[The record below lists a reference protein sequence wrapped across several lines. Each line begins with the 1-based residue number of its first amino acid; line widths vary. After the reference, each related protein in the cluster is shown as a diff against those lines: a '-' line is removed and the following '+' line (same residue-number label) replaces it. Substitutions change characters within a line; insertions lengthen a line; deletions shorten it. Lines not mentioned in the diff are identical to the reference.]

1 MRNNLLNIEKNLRS
15 IAKRYKSVKYS
26 IGLAILFLMMGVNAF
41 SEEITTADNAVANQ
55 TVMTR
60 AEIKSTAAKLQEQ
73 LNELKKQNQDVTKG
87 AKLELIQL
95 MEQGNQ
101 VVKSPWAS
109 WQFGVNF
116 FYDHWG
122 STYKGRGDK
131 AEKYPYEGVF
141 TRENNTPANDNG
153 GTNGTPKLQ
162 SSFDRYVIVHKDNK
176 DRWEERRKE
185 ITKDKEPW
193 YASDDRR
200 IPGKDGS
207 HSYGLGGV
215 TIPREPVS
223 TVNVAAAITP
233 KSIDKQPINIVVS
246 SPHKPVKP
254 EITVDI
260 ASPEPVPDT
269 VIEPVSVEVNIPEV
283 TAKPFVSYD
292 FKPGGRYSTNTN
304 LQSAFSEDRLR
315 DADISARIAELKK
328 KYDDQYKSEIDSINN
343 DTNLT
348 EPEKE
353 TKRKAAD
360 QKKDEATR
368 AYTKPVILKDDASEI
383 FWIGYD
389 PKPNL
394 SDTEK
399 IKLNKAGIYTD
410 TYGVKTGGGGYSN
423 TTNDFRPVTNIIYI
437 KNFNNII
444 TDETPIG
451 GFSFGGTTTKPTKIY
466 LKGYDNEAT
475 LPAGI
480 TKRGA
485 SGIHN
490 VWNTRFHNIYGEL
503 KGNSALFSLEN
514 WHAGKISLENIEANI
529 TGNENT
535 LFLYF
540 PGIASKIFQ
549 AADAAHA
556 YRQRGEIVG
565 EVRANITDNSNIVY
579 SIYGVTGSI
588 NIESKG
594 IYELEGSSNIIYS
607 GLGYAPNFQNLIGTV
622 AWNSKDKNGAQRHY
636 ELKPGEKYYKIGG
649 LTENEIDMLERPI
662 PEAKKFADGNRGMT
676 PLINIKEYS
685 QIYGD
690 GNKGLYF
697 SDLVPK
703 DTADSPYGGDADN
716 WSKTKIGIF
725 QGDIRLNLRIG
736 EQLQK
741 SSTATSQTDKG
752 NTEKDAKWVEKNV
765 GILAQSGQRDGTKTK
780 INKRDVNGKI
790 VIGEL
795 EAVAKD
801 RINIQR
807 DLVPNSGLFD
817 DKGNAN
823 NGKTILDTKDPIH
836 SLHVN
841 DIDVTF
847 GKFAKN
853 NMAIVAD
860 VGTVVDVAVVGE
872 NTMAQAGD
880 PTAAD
885 YATTKTDDKKGIPVR
900 TTTIKDYNL
909 GTGTKVESSVD
920 STTNQA
926 ATNTIYALATGTWGD
941 SDTGRNKDGVGYA
954 RNKKW
959 SVADAYKDLP
969 SEINIGTSLEMAS
982 KANAV
987 FENGKLKEIK
997 DRSIAYAA
1005 AGKKKADG
1013 TYTTGGRITA
1023 KDTTMKGFGSVV
1035 AYAKNKGTVI
1045 VDGNITAIDEWAAKD
1060 TETTKVHRYNIGAY
1074 ADGEEST
1081 IAIKKNSKIY
1091 GTGAFADNKGE
1102 IVLKGSGTAATS
1114 TDDEN
1119 TYAGNYIKVGKNPGL
1134 IAQDGGLID
1143 FKGGIIHLDEKAD
1156 KNALPFY
1163 VTSKGTTIKNADG
1176 TTRTTTEDGR
1186 IVFSGDTRIRMAKG
1200 LFLLGDPNSFDVSAP
1215 ATANTA
1221 TKKYSGI
1228 GNITLQ
1234 LTGHGVN
1241 VGVFEGYRGSNGFTY
1256 GSNGI
1261 LDSLK
1266 TKLGLHDVDNLDG
1279 FSYKAN
1285 LIDGSLDID
1294 TNINLN
1300 ADLPKAE
1307 LDNPANTTA
1316 WDSYSNVDKNSVSF
1330 NRIKMEKELVTINA
1344 GKTVTGDVSVYRPD
1358 PASTTSA
1365 SLPHQGLSMGSK
1377 MSANAADASNLLS
1390 GYINKGTINITGG
1403 TAAKKIAAVN
1413 VNFGQIHN
1421 ESTGKIT
1428 ADIGTAMFGE
1438 NGSKLVNEGEVSVSG
1453 AESAAIYAK
1462 SGTDAKIK
1470 QADGTEVDVN
1480 YGPKGG
1486 EQTTGNYIEIKNTGE
1501 VNATGDKSVGI
1512 FANNDKGIAKAQ
1524 VKVDVDQTSGKK
1536 ITVGKEGTGV
1546 LLGATNSQG
1555 GTLTLVGTGSEDIVV
1570 GETGI
1575 GVFAESSDVT
1585 IGTLGI
1591 KVKDNGT
1598 GIYMTG
1604 SNSTSTGAGPLTV
1617 KYDGTAT
1624 GTVTGIAYGYANATN
1639 STVVNM
1645 ENSSTPTDKG
1655 IINIYAN
1662 GGGTFTNNANL
1673 TLATSTKNAFGIIGD
1688 NSTAVKNTGE
1698 ITVGESTA
1706 TDGKNIG
1713 IYMKSDALATNSGKI
1728 TVGKK
1733 SIGIYGTSVTT
1744 ENSSVIDGADAAI
1757 GVYSR
1762 KGNVTIG
1769 GSLKVGKA
1777 ILEGTKVKLD
1787 AYGNPAK
1794 DKHGNIIMV
1803 DNYNEAVGVYTTGE
1817 NQTIENNASTFTIGE
1832 RSFGFVNSP
1841 EYEKK
1846 ADGTPKYTKKIGAS
1860 VVSVP
1865 VYKGTSGNKITSNVG
1880 NVTLSHDSVYIYSA
1894 DDRPGATVTNNT
1906 NITMTGD
1913 SNYGIYSAGTVTNT
1927 KTIDM
1932 SAAGQYGNVA
1942 MYSTKGGTATNAGNI
1957 KVGATDPKA
1966 DKTLKYTVG
1975 MVGGY
1980 SVFNSDTTE
1989 YDKIDTGNIINT
2001 GTIDVVGE
2009 KGIAMFAT
2017 GKGSSAKNTGTI
2029 NLNADNAVG
2038 IYAENEATVENS
2050 GKILSTGKTGVVGV
2064 FLGTGTTLV
2073 NTSSGEIALQGTDAT
2088 GVALKGGT
2096 VKNYGKIVVNGT
2108 TAPNGGNIK
2117 SPSPAIVAGGGADL
2131 EKVMGNLPNQAG
2143 INMMEEPGKILKNG
2157 VEVKP
2162 NIMYHQDPK
2171 NGVPTISNATRI
2183 GNIDNIYQTI
2193 NGAPK
2198 YVQANSI
2205 GMYVDTSGVYQTK
2218 PIENVGYLT
2227 EKADLIIGAEA
2238 ANRTLS
2244 KAIRIN
2250 DEDIQDNDKKIL
2262 LPYNQSIAKNPQV
2275 KTWSVYSGSLTW
2287 MAMANM
2293 TTTSP
2298 AKIKD
2303 ILMTKVPYTVF
2314 ASNEPTPVEVT
2325 DTYNFLDGLEQ
2336 RYGVD
2341 GLGTRERRLFEKLNM
2356 IGNNESVL
2364 FHQAVDEMMG
2374 HQYANTQQR
2383 VYQTGSIL
2391 DKEFSYLKKEW
2402 QTFSKDSNKVKV
2414 FGARG
2419 QYKTDTAG
2427 VIDTTNH
2434 GYGVAY
2440 LHEDETVRLGKTL
2453 GWYAGIVENDY
2464 RFKDIGNSKEK
2475 MLQGKVGV
2483 FKSYPFDYDNSLN
2496 ATVYGELLAGY
2507 NRMHRKFLVVDEI
2520 FNAKSR
2526 YKTYGAAIKGEVSK
2540 EFRLSEDFRLKPYA
2554 SLKYE
2559 YGRIGKIRERS
2570 GEIKLEVKSNTYH
2583 SLKPEIGGELEY
2595 KHDFGS
2601 YRTFRTTL
2609 GIAYENELGRV
2620 ADGRN
2625 KARVVDTQADWFNI
2639 RGEKEDRRGNVKS
2652 DLKIGI
2658 DNSRVGATLDF
2669 GYDTKGNNV
2678 RGGLGLRIIY

>member
-1 MRNNLLNIEKNLRS
+1 MGNNLLNVEKNLRS
-15 IAKRYKSVKYS
+15 IAKRYKSIKYS
-26 IGLAILFLMMGVNAF
+26 IGMAILFLMMGVNAF
-41 SEEITTADNAVANQ
+41 SEEVTTADNAAANQ

-60 AEIKSTAAKLQEQ
+60 AEIKSTAAKLQER

-109 WQFGVNF
+109 WQFGANF
-116 FYDHWG
+116 FYDNWG
-122 STYKGRGDK
+122 STYKGKGDK
-131 AEKYPYEGVF
+131 AQKYPYEGVF

-153 GTNGTPKLQ
+153 GINGTPKLQ
-162 SSFDRYVIVHKDNK
+162 SSFDRYVVAHKDNK

-223 TVNVAAAITP
+223 SVNVAVAITP
-233 KSIDKQPINIVVS
+233 KSIDKQPIDIVVP
-246 SPHKPVKP
+246 SPHQPVKP

-260 ASPEPVPDT
+260 ASPDPVPDP
-269 VIEPVSVEVNIPEV
+269 VIKPVSLTIDLP
-283 TAKPFVSYD
+283 TPSADPFVDYYFTSG
-292 FKPGGRYSTNTN
+292 KPSRYS
-304 LQSAFSEDRLR
+304 
-315 DADISARIAELKK
+315 ISDNSLNKNVN
-328 KYDDQYKSEIDSINN
+328 SG
-343 DTNLT
+343 
-348 EPEKE
+348 
-353 TKRKAAD
+353 
-360 QKKDEATR
+360 KDVT
-368 AYTKPVILKDDASEI
+368 SI
-383 FWIGYD
+383 FWTGWNPKDSSDNNGNNKNIGF
-389 PKPNL
+389 
-394 SDTEK
+394 SS
-399 IKLNKAGIYTD
+399 YTD
-410 TYGVKTGGGGYSN
+410 KDGNDLPVNSPYPMSSLEKDRAESNLVYLKSFSVVRDDKDTPDGG
-423 TTNDFRPVTNIIYI
+423 I
-437 KNFNNII
+437 K
-444 TDETPIG
+444 
-451 GFSFGGTTTKPTKIY
+451 FGGTKENPTQFY
-466 LKGYDNEAT
+466 LKGMTDKTLAEKVLKKNKNLGAT
-475 LPAGI
+475 
-480 TKRGA
+480 
-485 SGIHN
+485 GIHL
-490 VWNTRFHNIYGEL
+490 VWNAKVHDVEAYL
-503 KGNSALFSLEN
+503 KGNAALFGLET
-514 WHAGKISLENIEANI
+514 WHAGKLTVENVNASIEGEKNSLFVYLP
-529 TGNENT
+529 GNAEKVFNAWD
-535 LFLYF
+535 
-540 PGIASKIFQ
+540 GS
-549 AADAAHA
+549 HA
-556 YRQRGEIVG
+556 YRQRGAVEGQVK
-565 EVRANITDNSNIVY
+565 ANFTSDNNIVY
-579 SIYGVTGSI
+579 SVYGLSGSI
-588 NIESKG
+588 NIKSDGVYK
-594 IYELEGSSNIIYS
+594 LEGAKNIIYS
-607 GLGYAPNFQNLIGTV
+607 GLGYAPNFQNLVGTV
-622 AWNSKDKNGAQRHY
+622 TRTKNATPADMSSFSGGNVHF
-636 ELKPGEKYYKIGG
+636 ELKSGETYYKIGG
-649 LTENEIDMLERPI
+649 LTEDEEKITKQKDL
-662 PEAKKFADGNRGMT
+662 FADGNKGMT
-676 PLINIKEYS
+676 PLINIANHSEV
-685 QIYGD
+685 YGD
-690 GNKGLYF
+690 ENIGLYF
-697 SDLVPK
+697 SDIVPPSK
-703 DTADSPYGGDADN
+703 TGEKVYSNTKSSNNSDWA
-716 WSKTKIGIF
+716 KTKIGIF
-725 QGDIRLNLRIG
+725 QGDIALKLKIG
-736 EQLQK
+736 DQLDVNNASATEQ
-741 SSTATSQTDKG
+741 AHG
-752 NTEKDAKWVEKNV
+752 NTGDTGWVEKNV
-765 GILAQSGQRDGTKTK
+765 GIFAQSGQRDTETDADGVVTKG
-780 INKRDVNGKI
+780 ISI
-790 VIGEL
+790 
-795 EAVAKD
+795 KD
-801 RINIQR
+801 
-807 DLVPNSGLFD
+807 DL
-817 DKGNAN
+817 
-823 NGKTILDTKDPIH
+823 KTIPDLFNDDGTLNKSMLDKKDAIH

-847 GKFAKN
+847 GKKAKN
-853 NMAIVAD
+853 NIAIVAD
-860 VGTVVDVAVVGE
+860 LGTVVDVAVPGK

-885 YATTKTDDKKGIPVR
+885 YATTKKDDQKGIKVR
-900 TTTIKDYNL
+900 TDVIKDYYTNQA
-909 GTGTKVESSVD
+909 GTPLSTTKVLSSVND
-920 STTNQA
+920 TNNQA
-926 ATNTIYALATGTWGD
+926 ATGTTYALATASWGD
-941 SDTGRNKDGVGYA
+941 SEA
-954 RNKKW
+954 RTTVPATKMTEKTIN
-959 SVADAYKDLP
+959 DLKNEK
-969 SEINIGTSLEMAS
+969 SEINIGVSLEMAS
-982 KANAV
+982 KAAVEKNADGTLKLDD
-987 FENGKLKEIK
+987 NGNVIIK

-1005 AGKKKADG
+1005 IGRELKKSDG
-1013 TYTTGGRITA
+1013 TTKGTTEGGIVNA
-1023 KDTTMKGFGSVV
+1023 KSTTMKGFGSVV
-1035 AYAKNKGTVI
+1035 AYAKDKGTVN
-1045 VDGNITAIDEWAAKD
+1045 VDGKIIAQDEWAD
-1060 TETTKVHRYNIGAY
+1060 TADTDTKKVLRNNIGGY
-1074 ADGEEST
+1074 AEGEGST
-1081 IAIKKNSKIY
+1081 VNLNGLSQVH
-1091 GTGAFADNKGE
+1091 GLGAFADKKATV
-1102 IVLKGSGTAATS
+1102 VLKGDSNIPTGVKGPAPSNITNS
-1114 TDDEN
+1114 TH
-1119 TYAGNYIKVGKNPGL
+1119 ILVGKNPGL
-1134 IAQDGGLID
+1134 IAQDGGTIT
-1143 FKGGIIHLDEKAD
+1143 FNNGIIELDKDSDAA
-1156 KNALPFY
+1156 ALPFY
-1163 VTSKGTTIKNADG
+1163 AAPKGTKIKEADG
-1176 TTRTTTEDGR
+1176 TIRTTREDGK
-1186 IVFSGDTRIRMAKG
+1186 ITFAGPTRIKMNKG
-1200 LFLLGDPNSFDVSAP
+1200 LFLLGDPSEYSSDA
-1215 ATANTA
+1215 AGTARYN
-1221 TKKYSGI
+1221 GI
-1228 GNITLQ
+1228 GNLTLE

-1241 VGVFEGYRGSNGFTY
+1241 VGIFENYRGSNGFTY

-1261 LDSLK
+1261 LNSLK
-1266 TKLGLHDVDNLDG
+1266 DKLGLYDVENPHG
-1279 FSYKAN
+1279 YSYKAN
-1285 LIDGSLDID
+1285 LIDGSLTID
-1294 TNINLN
+1294 TDINLN
-1300 ADLPKAE
+1300 ADLSKDE
-1307 LDNPANTTA
+1307 LDDPTNSTA
-1316 WDSYSNVDKNSVSF
+1316 WNRYSAGDKNSVSF

-1344 GKTVTGDVSVYRPD
+1344 GKTVKGDTTIYRPD

-1377 MSANAADASNLLS
+1377 RSANPANASNSLS
-1390 GYINKGTINITGG
+1390 GYINEGKIEITGG
-1403 TAAKKIAAVN
+1403 TATKKIAAVN

-1421 ESTGKIT
+1421 KSTGKIT

-1462 SGTDAKIK
+1462 VDTADLGNDAN
-1470 QADGTEVDVN
+1470 GNTRN
-1480 YGPKGG
+1480 YGFKG
-1486 EQTTGNYIEIKNTGE
+1486 EETTQAIEIKNKGE

-1575 GVFAESSDVT
+1575 GVFTESSDVT

-1688 NSTAVKNTGE
+1688 DSTAVKNTGE

-1757 GVYSR
+1757 GVYST

-1769 GSLKVGKA
+1769 GTIKVGNA
-1777 ILEGTKVKLD
+1777 IKEGTKVKLD
-1787 AYGNPAK
+1787 AYGNPVK
-1794 DKHGNIIMV
+1794 DKYGNIIMV

-1817 NQTIENNASTFTIGE
+1817 NQTVVSDASSFTIGE

-1841 EYEKK
+1841 EYEKNV
-1846 ADGTPKYTKKIGAS
+1846 DGTPKYTKKIGAS
-1860 VVSVP
+1860 VFSVP

-1894 DDRPGATVTNNT
+1894 DDRSGATVTNNT

-1913 SNYGIYSAGTVTNT
+1913 SNYGIYSAGRVTNN

-1932 SAAGQYGNVA
+1932 SAAGKYGNVA
-1942 MYSTKGGTATNAGNI
+1942 MYSIKGGTATNAGNI

-1980 SVFNSDTTE
+1980 SVFNYDTTK
-1989 YDKIDTGNIINT
+1989 YDTMDIGNIINT

-2017 GKGSSAKNTGTI
+2017 GKGSSAKNSGVI

-2073 NTSSGEIALQGTDAT
+2073 NTSNGEIALQGTDAT

-2108 TAPNGGNIK
+2108 KAPNGDNIK
-2117 SPSPAIVAGGGADL
+2117 SPSPAIVAGDGADL
-2131 EKVMGNLPNQAG
+2131 GKVMGNLPNQAG

-2293 TTTSP
+2293 TKVSP

-2303 ILMTKVPYTVF
+2303 ILMTKIPYTAF

-2374 HQYANTQQR
+2374 HQYANVQQR

-2601 YRTFRTTL
+2601 YRTFRTIL

-2625 KARVVDTQADWFNI
+2625 KARVADTQADWFNI

-2658 DNSRVGATLDF
+2658 DNSRVGATVDF

>member
-1 MRNNLLNIEKNLRS
+1 M
-15 IAKRYKSVKYS
+15 
-26 IGLAILFLMMGVNAF
+26 
-41 SEEITTADNAVANQ
+41 
-55 TVMTR
+55 
-60 AEIKSTAAKLQEQ
+60 
-73 LNELKKQNQDVTKG
+73 
-87 AKLELIQL
+87 
-95 MEQGNQ
+95 
-101 VVKSPWAS
+101 
-109 WQFGVNF
+109 
-116 FYDHWG
+116 
-122 STYKGRGDK
+122 
-131 AEKYPYEGVF
+131 
-141 TRENNTPANDNG
+141 
-153 GTNGTPKLQ
+153 
-162 SSFDRYVIVHKDNK
+162 
-176 DRWEERRKE
+176 
-185 ITKDKEPW
+185 
-193 YASDDRR
+193 
-200 IPGKDGS
+200 
-207 HSYGLGGV
+207 GGV
-215 TIPREPVS
+215 TIPREPVTS
-223 TVNVAAAITP
+223 VNVAIAVTP
-233 KSIDKQPINIVVS
+233 KSIDKQPIDIVIPE
-246 SPHKPVKP
+246 PHQPVKP
-254 EITVDI
+254 EITVDT
-260 ASPEPVPDT
+260 ASPDPVPAS
-269 VIEPVSVEVNIPEV
+269 VIKPVSLTIDLP
-283 TAKPFVSYD
+283 TPSADPFVDYYFTTHTPS
-292 FKPGGRYSTNTN
+292 RYAISDRDSAPNTN
-304 LQSAFSEDRLR
+304 SG
-315 DADISARIAELKK
+315 
-328 KYDDQYKSEIDSINN
+328 
-343 DTNLT
+343 
-348 EPEKE
+348 
-353 TKRKAAD
+353 
-360 QKKDEATR
+360 KDVT
-368 AYTKPVILKDDASEI
+368 SI
-383 FWIGYD
+383 FWTGWNPKDSSDNNGNNKNIGFSGYTD
-389 PKPNL
+389 KDGNNL
-394 SDTEK
+394 SVKSPYMMSSLENRRAESDLVYLK
-399 IKLNKAGIYTD
+399 SFSVARNKAD
-410 TYGVKTGGGGYSN
+410 TP
-423 TTNDFRPVTNIIYI
+423 D
-437 KNFNNII
+437 
-444 TDETPIG
+444 G
-451 GFSFGGTTTKPTKIY
+451 GFKFGGTTADPTKFY
-466 LKGYDNEAT
+466 LKGMADKTISQKIADRDSADYGNLRKSISGMALYSSALAADVTMAAKT
-475 LPAGI
+475 I
-480 TKRGA
+480 MTSA
-485 SGIHN
+485 SGNMGTGKLNDITAEETKFNEIKDRVELNPDITALNTLFQETKDAILVANTATAGTDRETKTKQALAKAQELAQKAKDLYSIESQETWKALVNTSLEVVTEAKNKLDASTTGLNSYDTGMAGRISHVSRNEINTGLWKTNNNLGATGIHL
-490 VWNTRFHNIYGEL
+490 VWNAKVHDVEAHL
-503 KGNSALFSLEN
+503 KGNAALFGLET
-514 WHAGKISLENIEANI
+514 WHAGKLTVENVKASIEGEKNSLFVYLP
-529 TGNENT
+529 GNAEKVFNAWD
-535 LFLYF
+535 
-540 PGIASKIFQ
+540 AS
-549 AADAAHA
+549 HA
-556 YRQRGEIVG
+556 YRQRGAIDGQVE
-565 EVRANITDNSNIVY
+565 ANFTSDNNIVY
-579 SIYGVTGSI
+579 SIYGLSGSI
-588 NIESKG
+588 NIKSDGVYK
-594 IYELEGSSNIIYS
+594 LEGAKNIIYS
-607 GLGYAPNFQNLIGTV
+607 GLGYAPNFQNLVGTV
-622 AWNSKDKNGAQRHY
+622 TRTENATDKMNSFSKYNVHFK
-636 ELKPGEKYYKIGG
+636 LKSGETYYKIGG
-649 LTENEIDMLERPI
+649 LTEDESTTNQADL
-662 PEAKKFADGNRGMT
+662 FADGNRGMT
-676 PLINIKEYS
+676 PLINIANHSEV
-685 QIYGD
+685 YGD
-690 GNKGLYF
+690 ENIGLYF
-697 SDLVPK
+697 SDIVPLK
-703 DTADSPYGGDADN
+703 SGERVYTSTRSSNSSDWA
-716 WSKTKIGIF
+716 KTKIGIF
-725 QGDIRLNLRIG
+725 QGDIALKLKIG
-736 EQLQK
+736 DQLDANNA
-741 SSTATSQTDKG
+741 SATAQAHG
-752 NTEKDAKWVEKNV
+752 NTGDSGWVEKNV
-765 GILAQSGQRDGTKTK
+765 GIFAQSGQRDTKT
-780 INKRDVNGKI
+780 DANGVVTKGI
-790 VIGEL
+790 SI
-795 EAVAKD
+795 KD
-801 RINIQR
+801 
-807 DLVPNSGLFD
+807 DL
-817 DKGNAN
+817 
-823 NGKTILDTKDPIH
+823 KTIPDLFNDDGTLNTNMLDKKDAIH

-847 GKFAKN
+847 GKKAKN
-853 NMAIVAD
+853 NIAIVAD
-860 VGTVVDVAVVGE
+860 LGTVVDVAVTGK

-880 PTAAD
+880 PTAANYD
-885 YATTKTDDKKGIPVR
+885 TTKTDDQKGIKVR
-900 TTTIKDYNL
+900 TDVIKDYYTDQA
-909 GTGTKVESSVD
+909 GTPLPAGSTTKVLSSVND
-920 STTNQA
+920 TNNQA
-926 ATNTIYALATGTWGD
+926 AIGTTYALATASWGD
-941 SDTGRNKDGVGYA
+941 SEA
-954 RNKKW
+954 RTT
-959 SVADAYKDLP
+959 VAATKMTAKTIDDLKNEK
-969 SEINIGTSLEMAS
+969 SEINIGVSLEMAS
-982 KANAV
+982 KAAVEKNA
-987 FENGKLKEIK
+987 NGTLKLDDNGDVIIK
-997 DRSIAYAA
+997 NRSIAYAA
-1005 AGKKKADG
+1005 VGRELKKLNG
-1013 TYTTGGRITA
+1013 TKVTTEGGIVNA
-1023 KDTTMKGFGSVV
+1023 KGASTTMKGFGSVV
-1035 AYAKNKGTVI
+1035 AYAKDKGTVN
-1045 VDGNITAIDEWAAKD
+1045 VDGKIIAQDEWAD
-1060 TETTKVHRYNIGAY
+1060 TADTDTKKVLRNNIGGY
-1074 ADGEEST
+1074 AEGEGST
-1081 IAIKKNSKIY
+1081 VNLN
-1091 GTGAFADNKGE
+1091 GLTQVHGLGAFVDKKATV
-1102 IVLKGSGTAATS
+1102 VLKGDSTVPSIPTAVKGKDHAPSTVTTS
-1114 TDDEN
+1114 TH
-1119 TYAGNYIKVGKNPGL
+1119 ILVGKNPGL
-1134 IAQDGGLID
+1134 VAQDGGTIT
-1143 FKGGIIHLDEKAD
+1143 FNNGIIELDKDSDAT
-1156 KNALPFY
+1156 ALPFY
-1163 VTSKGTTIKNADG
+1163 ATPKGTKVKEADG
-1176 TTRTTTEDGR
+1176 TTRITTEDGK
-1186 IVFSGDTRIRMAKG
+1186 ITFAGLTRIKMNKG
-1200 LFLLGDPNSFDVSAP
+1200 LFLLEDPSRYSSDVAGTPTSRY
-1215 ATANTA
+1215 N
-1221 TKKYSGI
+1221 GI
-1228 GNITLQ
+1228 GNLTLE
-1234 LTGHGVN
+1234 LTGQGVH
-1241 VGVFEGYRGSNGFTY
+1241 VGIFEKYIGSNGFTY

-1266 TKLGLHDVDNLDG
+1266 DKLGLYDVENPHG
-1279 FSYKAN
+1279 YSYKAN
-1285 LIDGSLDID
+1285 LIDGSLTID
-1294 TNINLN
+1294 TDINLN
-1300 ADLPKAE
+1300 ADLPKDE
-1307 LDNPANTTA
+1307 LDDPANSTA
-1316 WDSYSNVDKNSVSF
+1316 WDSYSAVDKNSVSF

-1344 GKTVTGDVSVYRPD
+1344 GKTVKGDTTIYRPD

-1377 MSANAADASNLLS
+1377 RSANPADASNLLS
-1390 GYINKGTINITGG
+1390 GYINEGTIEITGG

-1413 VNFGQIHN
+1413 VSFGQIHN
-1421 ESTGKIT
+1421 KSTGKIT

-1453 AESAAIYAK
+1453 DASAAIYGKVDTADL
-1462 SGTDAKIK
+1462 GNDAN
-1470 QADGTEVDVN
+1470 GNPLN
-1480 YGPKGG
+1480 YGIKGG
-1486 EQTTGNYIEIKNTGE
+1486 EATQAIEIKNTGT
-1501 VNATGDKSVGI
+1501 VNAEGLKSVGI
-1512 FANNDKGIAKAQ
+1512 FANNDTSTSKAN
-1524 VKVDVDQTSGKK
+1524 VKVDIDQRSGKK

-1546 LLGATNSQG
+1546 LLGATNSKG

-1604 SNSTSTGAGPLTV
+1604 SNSTLTGAGPLTV

-1655 IINIYAN
+1655 IISIYAN

-1713 IYMKSDALATNSGKI
+1713 IYMKSDALATNTGTI
-1728 TVGKK
+1728 NAGKK
-1733 SIGIYGTSVTT
+1733 SIGIYGTAVTVT
-1744 ENSSVIDGADAAI
+1744 PTGTITAGDAGI
-1757 GVYSR
+1757 GVYST
-1762 KGNVTIG
+1762 KGNVTIDG
-1769 GSLKVGKA
+1769 TLKVGNA
-1777 ILEGTKVKLD
+1777 IQEGTKPKLD
-1787 AYGNPAK
+1787 AYGNPVVPAAT
-1794 DKHGNIIMV
+1794 V
-1803 DNYNEAVGVYTTGE
+1803 PNYNEAVGVYTTGE
-1817 NQTIENNASTFTIGE
+1817 NQTIVNNASTFTIGE

-1894 DDRPGATVTNNT
+1894 DDRAGATVTNNT
-1906 NITMTGD
+1906 NIMMTGD
-1913 SNYGIYSAGTVTNT
+1913 SNYGIYSAGTVTNN

-1932 SAAGQYGNVA
+1932 SAAGKYGNVA
-1942 MYSTKGGTATNAGNI
+1942 MYSIKGGTATNAGNI
-1957 KVGATDPKA
+1957 KVGATDPQA
-1966 DKTLKYTVG
+1966 ERTLKYTVG

-1980 SVFNSDTTE
+1980 SVFNYDTTK
-1989 YDKIDTGNIINT
+1989 YDTIDIGNIINK

-2017 GKGSSAKNTGTI
+2017 GKGSSAKNEGVI

-2108 TAPNGGNIK
+2108 TAPNGDDIK

-2143 INMMEEPGKILKNG
+2143 INMMKEPGKILKNG

-2171 NGVPTISNATRI
+2171 NGVPTISNTTRI

>member
-1 MRNNLLNIEKNLRS
+1 MGNNLLNVEKNLRS
-15 IAKRYKSVKYS
+15 IAKRYKSIKYS
-26 IGLAILFLMMGVNAF
+26 IGMAILFLMMGVNAF
-41 SEEITTADNAVANQ
+41 SEEITTADNAAANQ

-60 AEIKSTAAKLQEQ
+60 AEIKSTAAKLQER

-109 WQFGVNF
+109 WQFGANF
-116 FYDHWG
+116 FYDNWG
-122 STYKGRGDK
+122 STYKGKGDK
-131 AEKYPYEGVF
+131 AQKYPYEGVF

-153 GTNGTPKLQ
+153 GINGTPKLQ
-162 SSFDRYVIVHKDNK
+162 SSFDRYVVAHKDNK

-223 TVNVAAAITP
+223 SVNVAVAITP
-233 KSIDKQPINIVVS
+233 KSIDKQPIDIVVP
-246 SPHKPVKP
+246 SPHQPVKP
-254 EITVDI
+254 EIIVDI
-260 ASPEPVPDT
+260 ASPDPVPDT
-269 VIEPVSVEVNIPEV
+269 IVSPVKIEVELPKPS
-283 TAKPFVSYD
+283 AAPFVNYRFDVISQLD
-292 FKPGGRYSTNTN
+292 HIRGFKVGTNKYTYNPQINGPTGKEFTRVYWTGFNPVTKEDALMNSGVMTKDEFKAGGDAHSVGRANSN
-304 LQSAFSEDRLR
+304 LIYINAQEPSRTSETPNGGIYFGGTSDDPLRLFLR
-315 DADISARIAELKK
+315 GM
-328 KYDDQYKSEIDSINN
+328 
-343 DTNLT
+343 T
-348 EPEKE
+348 
-353 TKRKAAD
+353 
-360 QKKDEATR
+360 KDEAN
-368 AYTKPVILKDDASEI
+368 KNNWKN
-383 FWIGYD
+383 
-389 PKPNL
+389 PK
-394 SDTEK
+394 
-399 IKLNKAGIYTD
+399 
-410 TYGVKTGGGGYSN
+410 
-423 TTNDFRPVTNIIYI
+423 
-437 KNFNNII
+437 
-444 TDETPIG
+444 
-451 GFSFGGTTTKPTKIY
+451 
-466 LKGYDNEAT
+466 
-475 LPAGI
+475 
-480 TKRGA
+480 GA
-485 SGIHN
+485 SGIHS
-490 VWNTRFHNIYGEL
+490 VWNSSFHNIDAKL
-503 KGNSALFSLEN
+503 KGNATLFSLEN
-514 WHAGKISLENIEANI
+514 WHVGKIGLKDVEATIEGEN
-529 TGNENT
+529 NT
-535 LFLYF
+535 LFF
-540 PGIASKIFQ
+540 FMPGEPIKVFTGD
-549 AADAAHA
+549 DAGHS
-556 YRQRGEIVG
+556 YRQRGEVEG
-565 EVRANITDNSNIVY
+565 QVQAVLTSKNNVVY
-579 SIYGVTGSI
+579 SIYGVTGSL
-588 NIESKG
+588 NLKSTGAFK
-594 IYELEGSSNIIYS
+594 LEGASNIIYS
-607 GLGYAPNFQNLIGTV
+607 GIGYAPNFQNLIGTKV
-622 AWNSKDKNGAQRHY
+622 THKYFVLKNGETNAQ
-636 ELKPGEKYYKIGG
+636 IGG
-649 LTENEIDMLERPI
+649 LTDKDKRV
-662 PEAKKFADGNRGMT
+662 EATSDGSLDSNSKADHSGDFSDGYKGMT
-676 PLINIKEYS
+676 PIINLEKHSEV
-685 QIYGD
+685 YGD
-690 GNKGLYF
+690 ENVGLFF
-697 SDLVPK
+697 SDKVKLETTDRPWFGN
-703 DTADSPYGGDADN
+703 DRDN
-716 WSKTKIGIF
+716 WGKTKIGIF
-725 QGDIRLNLRIG
+725 QGDINAKLRIG
-736 EQLQK
+736 EQLA
-741 SSTATSQTDKG
+741 SDPLATSQTEKG
-752 NTEKDAKWVEKNV
+752 NTQVEDKEKKWVEKNV
-765 GILAQSGQRDGTKTK
+765 GILAQSGQRDGFVAEDLIVSDYLIRTPDA
-780 INKRDVNGKI
+780 NKGV
-790 VIGEL
+790 
-795 EAVAKD
+795 
-801 RINIQR
+801 
-807 DLVPNSGLFD
+807 
-817 DKGNAN
+817 
-823 NGKTILDTKDPIH
+823 LDEKDPIH

-841 DIDVTF
+841 DIDITF
-847 GKFAKN
+847 GKYAKN
-853 NMAIVAD
+853 NSAIVSD
-860 VGTVVDVAVVGE
+860 LGTVVDVATSNLKEADAGPKNDIIVG
-872 NTMAQAGD
+872 GD
-880 PTAAD
+880 S
-885 YATTKTDDKKGIPVR
+885 KKVGVR
-900 TTTIKDYNL
+900 NIEIKDYNSDAT
-909 GTGTKVESSVD
+909 GTGEVFEDAQITSSLVT
-920 STTNQA
+920 STNEAGTG
-926 ATNTIYALATGTWGD
+926 TIYALAKGKWSD
-941 SDTGRNKDGVGYA
+941 SKMRSEFTKSTTALSGEDKVSTINFGVGL
-954 RNKKW
+954 
-959 SVADAYKDLP
+959 V
-969 SEINIGTSLEMAS
+969 MAS
-982 KANAV
+982 KATAV
-987 FENGKLKEIK
+987 FEDEGTPNEKLKEFK
-997 DRSIAYAA
+997 ERSIAYVADNG
-1005 AGKKKADG
+1005 GK
-1013 TYTTGGRITA
+1013 ITA

-1035 AYAKNKGTVI
+1035 AYAKNKGTII
-1045 VDGNITAIDEWAAKD
+1045 VDGNITAEDKWVASDAK
-1060 TETTKVHRYNIGAY
+1060 TEKVKRYNIGAY
-1074 ADGEEST
+1074 ADGEKST
-1081 IAIKKNSKIY
+1081 IAIKGNAKIY

-1114 TDDEN
+1114 ADDEN

-1200 LFLLGDPNSFDVSAP
+1200 LFLLGDPSSFDVSTP

-1241 VGVFEGYRGSNGFTY
+1241 VGIFEGYRGSNGFTY
-1256 GSNGI
+1256 GLDGI
-1261 LDSLK
+1261 LGSLK
-1266 TKLGLHDVDNLDG
+1266 DKVGLHDVDNPHG

-1307 LDNPANTTA
+1307 LDDPANSTA
-1316 WDSYSNVDKNSVSF
+1316 WDSYSTDDKNSVSF
-1330 NRIKMEKELVTINA
+1330 NRMKMEKELVTINA
-1344 GKTVTGDVSVYRPD
+1344 GKTVTGDVSVYRPN

-1365 SLPHQGLSMGSK
+1365 SLPHQGLSMGNK
-1377 MSANAADASNLLS
+1377 RSANPANASNLLS

-1403 TAAKKIAAVN
+1403 TAAKKIVAVN

-1421 ESTGKIT
+1421 ESTGEIT
-1428 ADIGTAMFGE
+1428 ADMGTAMFGE
-1438 NGSKLVNEGEVSVSG
+1438 NGSKLVNEGKVTVGG
-1453 AESAAIYAK
+1453 AESAAIYGKVDTADL
-1462 SGTDAKIK
+1462 GNDAN
-1470 QADGTEVDVN
+1470 GNPLN
-1480 YGPKGG
+1480 YGIKGG
-1486 EQTTGNYIEIKNTGE
+1486 ETTQAIEIKNTGE

-1512 FANNDKGIAKAQ
+1512 FANNDISTPKAN
-1524 VKVDVDQTSGKK
+1524 VKVDIDQSSGKK
-1536 ITVGKEGTGV
+1536 ITVGEEGTGV

-1555 GTLTLVGTGSEDIVV
+1555 GTLTLKGTGTDDIIVN
-1570 GETGI
+1570 GTKGI
-1575 GVFAESSDVT
+1575 GVFAESSDLTVD
-1585 IGTLGI
+1585 GDFGI
-1591 KVKDNGT
+1591 KLKDEGT
-1598 GIYMTG
+1598 GIYMIGANSANVGTG
-1604 SNSTSTGAGPLTV
+1604 KLKVNYA
-1617 KYDGTAT
+1617 GTAT
-1624 GTVTGIAYGYANATN
+1624 GTVTGIAYGFSGATN
-1639 STVVNM
+1639 NTVVEM
-1645 ENSSTPTDKG
+1645 TNSSPATDKG

-1673 TLATSTKNAFGIIGD
+1673 TTAESTKNAFAIIGD
-1688 NSTAVKNTGE
+1688 KSTAVTNTGT
-1698 ITVGESTA
+1698 ITVKESSA

-1757 GVYSR
+1757 GVYST

-1769 GSLKVGKA
+1769 GTLKVGDA

-1817 NQTIENNASTFTIGE
+1817 KQTIENNASTFTIGE

-1841 EYEKK
+1841 EYERK

-1865 VYKGTSGNKITSNVG
+1865 VYKGTIGNKITSNVG

-1894 DDRPGATVTNNT
+1894 DDRAGATVTNNT
-1906 NITMTGD
+1906 NITMNGD
-1913 SNYGIYSAGTVTNT
+1913 SNYGIYSAGKVTNNGI
-1927 KTIDM
+1927 IDM
-1932 SAAGQYGNVA
+1932 SAAGKYGNVA
-1942 MYSTKGGTATNAGNI
+1942 MYSIKGGTATNAGNI

-1980 SVFNSDTTE
+1980 SAFNYDTTQ
-1989 YDKIDTGNIINT
+1989 YDTIDTGNIINT

-2009 KGIAMFAT
+2009 KGIAMFAS
-2017 GKGSSAKNTGTI
+2017 GKGSSAKNIGTI

-2073 NTSSGEIALQGTDAT
+2073 NTSNGEIALQGTDAT

-2108 TAPNGGNIK
+2108 TAPNGDNIK
-2117 SPSPAIVAGGGADL
+2117 SPSPAIVAGDGADL
-2131 EKVMGNLPNQAG
+2131 GKVMGNLPNQAG

-2205 GMYVDTSGVYQTK
+2205 GMYVDTSGVYKTK

-2262 LPYNQSIAKNPQV
+2262 LPYNQSIANNPQV

-2293 TTTSP
+2293 TTVSP

-2303 ILMTKVPYTVF
+2303 ILMTKVPYTAF

-2559 YGRIGKIRERS
+2559 YGRIGKIREKS

-2620 ADGRN
+2620 ANGRN

-2658 DNSRVGATLDF
+2658 DNSRVGATVDF

>member
-1 MRNNLLNIEKNLRS
+1 MGSTLRKLEKELRS
-15 IAKRYKSVKYS
+15 YAKRVKGVTYTS
-26 IGLAILFLMMGVNAF
+26 ALLISFLLTGMISLSAITQTDKAITQTKNDIVDTTNQVKQAFINAKK
-41 SEEITTADNAVANQ
+41 DND
-55 TVMTR
+55 R
-60 AEIKSTAAKLQEQ
+60 LIKDS
-73 LNELKKQNQDVTKG
+73 N
-87 AKLELIQL
+87 LELIKL
-95 MEQGNQ
+95 MEQGDQ
-101 VVKSPWAS
+101 VVKSPWSS
-109 WQFGVNF
+109 WQYGINYFHNKWNG
-116 FYDHWG
+116 
-122 STYKGRGDK
+122 TYRGKGDK

-141 TRENNTPANDNG
+141 TRENNTPANDDG
-153 GTNGTPKLQ
+153 GIKGTPKLQ
-162 SSFDRYVIVHKDNK
+162 SSFDRYVVVHKDNK
-176 DRWEERRKE
+176 DKWEERRKE

-207 HSYGLGGV
+207 HSYGLGGI

-223 TVNVAAAITP
+223 SVNVAVAITP
-233 KSIDKQPINIVVS
+233 KSIDKQPIDIVPS

-254 EITVDI
+254 EITVKID
-260 ASPEPVPDT
+260 SPDPVPDT
-269 VIEPVSVEVNIPEV
+269 VIEPVSVEVDIPEV
-283 TAKPFVSYD
+283 TAKPFVSYGFSD
-292 FKPGGRYSTNTN
+292 AGGVTAYTLQDRQKIAITEAEKLKDPVRYTGKDITLIKDNTDIYWTGFN
-304 LQSAFSEDRLR
+304 PSNQTEDL
-315 DADISARIAELKK
+315 DHSG
-328 KYDDQYKSEIDSINN
+328 KYDKDLGTPTSNRDRSITNRIYIKSFNDIVNN
-343 DTNLT
+343 DT
-348 EPEKE
+348 
-353 TKRKAAD
+353 
-360 QKKDEATR
+360 
-368 AYTKPVILKDDASEI
+368 
-383 FWIGYD
+383 
-389 PKPNL
+389 PN
-394 SDTEK
+394 
-399 IKLNKAGIYTD
+399 
-410 TYGVKTGGGGYSN
+410 
-423 TTNDFRPVTNIIYI
+423 
-437 KNFNNII
+437 
-444 TDETPIG
+444 G
-451 GFSFGGTTTKPTKIY
+451 GFNFGGTQADRTKIY
-466 LKGYDNEAT
+466 LKGYDEKKT

-490 VWNTRFHNIYGEL
+490 VWNTKFHDIYAEL
-503 KGNSALFSLEN
+503 KGNSALFSLET
-514 WHAGKISLENIEANI
+514 WHAGKVSLENIEANI

-540 PGIASKIFQ
+540 PGKAEKVFQ
-549 AADAAHA
+549 ANDASHA

-565 EVRANITDNSNIVY
+565 EVRANFTDNSNIIY
-579 SIYGVTGSI
+579 SVYGVSGSI

-622 AWNSKDKNGAQRHY
+622 AWNSKDKGGPQRHY
-636 ELKPGEKYYKIGG
+636 ELKSGENYYKIGG
-649 LTENEIDMLERPI
+649 LTEAEVNVLGEKI
-662 PEAKKFADGNRGMT
+662 PEKDSLADGKKGMT

-697 SDLVPK
+697 SDLVPI
-703 DTADSPYGGDADN
+703 DTADSPYDGDRDN

-741 SSTATSQTDKG
+741 NSTATSQTDKG

-780 INKRDVNGKI
+780 INKRDNNGKI

-795 EAVAKD
+795 EAGAKA

-807 DLVPNSGLFD
+807 NLVPTSGLFD
-817 DKGNAN
+817 A
-823 NGKTILDTKDPIH
+823 NGKNDDTILDAKDSIH

-847 GKFAKN
+847 GKYAKT

-860 VGTVVDVAVVGE
+860 VGTVVDVAVAGE

-880 PTAAD
+880 PTAENYD
-885 YATTKTDDKKGIPVR
+885 TTKTEDKKGIPVR

-909 GTGTKVESSVD
+909 GTGIKVESSVD

-926 ATNTIYALATGTWGD
+926 ATNTIYALATGTWGETKSERKNWQD
-941 SDTGRNKDGVGYA
+941 STG
-954 RNKKW
+954 KKL
-959 SVADAYKDLP
+959 VDEGYKDLP
-969 SEINIGTSLEMAS
+969 SEINIGIPLEMAS

-987 FENGKLKEIK
+987 FENGELKEIK

-1013 TYTTGGRITA
+1013 TYTKGGRITA

-1035 AYAKNKGTVI
+1035 AYAKDKGTVI
-1045 VDGNITAIDEWAAKD
+1045 VDGNITAIDEWAATD
-1060 TETTKVHRYNIGAY
+1060 AETTKVHRYNIGAY

-1081 IAIKKNSKIY
+1081 IAIKGNAKIY

-1102 IVLKGSGTAATS
+1102 IVLKGSGTATTKDAT
-1114 TDDEN
+1114 EN

-1163 VTSKGTTIKNADG
+1163 ATSKGTTIKNADG

-1200 LFLLGDPNSFDVSAP
+1200 LFLLGDSFDTTAPPSA
-1215 ATANTA
+1215 NIA

-1228 GNITLQ
+1228 GNLTLE

-1241 VGVFEGYRGSNGFTY
+1241 VGIFEGYRGSNGFTY
-1256 GSNGI
+1256 DSNGI
-1261 LDSLK
+1261 LDRLK
-1266 TKLGLHDVDNLDG
+1266 TRLSLHGVENPNG

-1300 ADLPKAE
+1300 ADLPKDE

-1316 WDSYSNVDKNSVSF
+1316 WDSYSNDDKNSVSF

-1358 PASTTSA
+1358 TVSTTSA

-1377 MSANAADASNLLS
+1377 RSANAADASNLLS

-1403 TAAKKIAAVN
+1403 TVAKKIAAVN

-1421 ESTGKIT
+1421 ESTGEIT
-1428 ADIGTAMFGE
+1428 ADMGTVMFGE
-1438 NGSKLVNEGEVSVSG
+1438 NGSKLVNEGKVTVSG
-1453 AESAAIYAK
+1453 VESAAIYAK

-1512 FANNDKGIAKAQ
+1512 FANNDEGIAKAQ
-1524 VKVDVDQTSGKK
+1524 VKVNVDQTSGKK

-1645 ENSSTPTDKG
+1645 ENSSTPTDKS

-1757 GVYSR
+1757 GVYST
-1762 KGNVTIG
+1762 KGDVTIG
-1769 GSLKVGKA
+1769 GTLKVGNA

-1794 DKHGNIIMV
+1794 DEHGNIIMV
-1803 DNYNEAVGVYTTGE
+1803 NNYNEAVGVYTTGE
-1817 NQTIENNASTFTIGE
+1817 NQTVVNNASSFTIGE

-1846 ADGTPKYTKKIGAS
+1846 ADGTPKYTKKIGTS

-1865 VYKGTSGNKITSNVG
+1865 VYKGTIGNKITSNVE
-1880 NVTLSHDSVYIYSA
+1880 NVTLSHDSAYIYSA
-1894 DDRPGATVTNNT
+1894 DDRSGATVTNNT

-1913 SNYGIYSAGTVTNT
+1913 SNYGIYSAGEVTNNGI
-1927 KTIDM
+1927 IDM
-1932 SAAGQYGNVA
+1932 SAAGKYGNIA
-1942 MYSTKGGTATNAGNI
+1942 MYSVKGGTATNAGNI
-1957 KVGATDPKA
+1957 KVGATDPRA

-1980 SVFNSDTTE
+1980 SVFNNDTTK
-1989 YDKIDTGNIINT
+1989 YDTIDTGNIINT

-2050 GKILSTGKTGVVGV
+2050 GKITSTGKTGVVGV

-2108 TAPNGGNIK
+2108 TAPNGDNIK
-2117 SPSPAIVAGGGADL
+2117 SPSPAIVSGGGADL

-2143 INMMEEPGKILKNG
+2143 INMAEEPGKILKNG

-2162 NIMYHQDPK
+2162 DIMYHQDPK
-2171 NGVPTISNATRI
+2171 NGVPTISNETRI
-2183 GNIDNIYQTI
+2183 ENINNIYQNI

-2275 KTWSVYSGSLTW
+2275 KSWSVYSGSLTW

-2303 ILMTKVPYTVF
+2303 ILMTKIPYTAF
-2314 ASNEPTPVEVT
+2314 ASNEATPVEVT

-2341 GLGTRERRLFEKLNM
+2341 ALGTRERRLFEKLNM

-2374 HQYANTQQR
+2374 HQYANTQLR
-2383 VYQTGSIL
+2383 IYMTGRQL
-2391 DKEFSYLKKEW
+2391 DKEFRHLMTDWYNP
-2402 QTFSKDSNKVKV
+2402 SKQNNKIKV
-2414 FGARG
+2414 FGMKDEF
-2419 QYKTDTAG
+2419 KTDTAG
-2427 VIDTTNH
+2427 IKDFRSDS
-2434 GYGVAY
+2434 YGVAY
-2440 LHEDETVRLGKTL
+2440 VHEDETIKLGQET
-2453 GWYAGIVENDY
+2453 GWYAGYVYNKF
-2464 RFKDIGNSKEK
+2464 RFKDIGKSFEEQN
-2475 MLQGKVGV
+2475 MLKLGV
-2483 FKSYPFDYDNSLN
+2483 FKTRAYDNNGSLKWKVSLDGFVGLN
-2496 ATVYGELLAGY
+2496 NMDRRY
-2507 NRMHRKFLVVDEI
+2507 LVVDEI
-2520 FNAKSR
+2520 FRAKSR
-2526 YKTYGAAIKGEVSK
+2526 HYYTYGIGLRNEVSK
-2540 EFRLSEDFRLKPYA
+2540 NIRLTENLSFVPYG
-2554 SLKYE
+2554 LLNLE
-2559 YGRIGKIRERS
+2559 YGRFSNLKEKIGEMRL
-2570 GEIKLEVKSNTYH
+2570 EIKASDYISV
-2583 SLKPEIGGELEY
+2583 KPEIGAELKYSKKINSEFKY
-2595 KHDFGS
+2595 
-2601 YRTFRTTL
+2601 TL
-2609 GIAYENELGRV
+2609 SAGIGYETELGRV
-2620 ADGRN
+2620 YGSKN
-2625 KARVVDTQADWFNI
+2625 KARVNYTDADWYNLA
-2639 RGEKEDRRGNVKS
+2639 REKEDRSGSFKA
-2652 DLKIGI
+2652 DLKFGLEK
-2658 DNSRVGATLDF
+2658 NRFGLTLNV
-2669 GYDTKGNNV
+2669 GYDTRGNNL
-2678 RGGLGLRIIY
+2678 RGGIGFRAVY

>member
-1 MRNNLLNIEKNLRS
+1 MRNNLLNVEKNLRS

-41 SEEITTADNAVANQ
+41 SEEITTADNAAANQ

-101 VVKSPWAS
+101 VVKSPWSS
-109 WQFGVNF
+109 WQFGANYY
-116 FYDHWG
+116 YDHWG

-223 TVNVAAAITP
+223 SVNVAAAITP
-233 KSIDKQPINIVVS
+233 KSIDKQPINIVVP

-269 VIEPVSVEVNIPEV
+269 VIEPVSVEVDIPQV
-283 TAKPFVSYD
+283 TAKPFVSYG
-292 FKPGGRYSTNTN
+292 FIQSGRYSFNKQYEIAITEAEKLKEPARYTGKGNINLIEDNTDIYWTGFNPINQTEDLAHSGKYNKDLGQLNYGSRATTN
-304 LQSAFSEDRLR
+304 L
-315 DADISARIAELKK
+315 
-328 KYDDQYKSEIDSINN
+328 
-343 DTNLT
+343 
-348 EPEKE
+348 
-353 TKRKAAD
+353 
-360 QKKDEATR
+360 
-368 AYTKPVILKDDASEI
+368 
-383 FWIGYD
+383 
-389 PKPNL
+389 
-394 SDTEK
+394 
-399 IKLNKAGIYTD
+399 
-410 TYGVKTGGGGYSN
+410 
-423 TTNDFRPVTNIIYI
+423 IYI
-437 KNFNNII
+437 KSFNDIVNS
-444 TDETPIG
+444 DTPNG
-451 GFSFGGTTTKPTKIY
+451 GFNFGGTQADRTKIY
-466 LKGYDNEAT
+466 LKGYEEEKT

-485 SGIHN
+485 SGIHS
-490 VWNTRFHNIYGEL
+490 VWNTKFHDIYAEL

-514 WHAGKISLENIEANI
+514 WHTGKISLENIEANI

-540 PGIASKIFQ
+540 PGIAQKIFQ
-549 AADAAHA
+549 AEDAAHA
-556 YRQRGEIVG
+556 YRQRGEIIG
-565 EVRANITDNSNIVY
+565 EVRANITDNRNIVY
-579 SIYGVTGSI
+579 SVYGVTGSI

-594 IYELEGSSNIIYS
+594 IYELEGSGNIIYS
-607 GLGYAPNFQNLIGTV
+607 GLGYAPNFQNLVGTV
-622 AWNSKDKNGAQRHY
+622 AGRKNTNLIAASDSAADWEAAAKKARTNRSYG
-636 ELKPGEKYYKIGG
+636 LKHGEEYYKIGG
-649 LTENEIDMLERPI
+649 LTEAEVNVLGEKI
-662 PEAKKFADGNRGMT
+662 PEKDSLADGKKGMT

-697 SDLVPK
+697 SDLVPM
-703 DTADSPYGGDADN
+703 DNSADSPYGGYGVDRYN

-795 EAVAKD
+795 EADAKD

-817 DKGNAN
+817 DKGNN
-823 NGKTILDTKDPIH
+823 SNTILDTKDPIH

-847 GKFAKN
+847 GKYAKT

-941 SDTGRNKDGVGYA
+941 SDTGRNKDEVGYA
-954 RNKKW
+954 GNKKW

-997 DRSIAYAA
+997 DRSIAYAV

-1045 VDGNITAIDEWAAKD
+1045 VDGNITAIDEWAATD

-1200 LFLLGDPNSFDVSAP
+1200 LFLLGDPSSFDVSTP

-1241 VGVFEGYRGSNGFTY
+1241 VGVFERYRGSNGFTY

-1266 TKLGLHDVDNLDG
+1266 TKLGLHDVDNLDR

-1316 WDSYSNVDKNSVSF
+1316 WDSYSNDDKNSVSF

-1377 MSANAADASNLLS
+1377 MSANVADASNLLS

-1428 ADIGTAMFGE
+1428 ADMGTAMFGE
-1438 NGSKLVNEGEVSVSG
+1438 NGSKLVNEGKVTVSG

-2108 TAPNGGNIK
+2108 TAPNGDDIK

-2374 HQYANTQQR
+2374 HQYANVQQR

-2440 LHEDETVRLGKTL
+2440 LHEDETVRLGKTV

-2625 KARVVDTQADWFNI
+2625 KARVADTQADWFNI